1 MIKQLFEKGNIGH
14 KITRNRFVAQPME
27 GNCADKGGSVSQL
40 TINKYKNLAE
50 GNWGIII
57 VEALSVTPTSLARK
71 NALVLNEKNLDG
83 FKKLVNEIKLINPEA
98 LILFQITHSGSISN
112 PNFSEQVAI
121 SPLSEGRLL
130 STDEIEKNKRGIC
143 KMCSFGRRSRS

>member
-83 FKKLVNEIKLINPEA
+83 FKKLVNEIKLINP
-98 LILFQITHSGSISN
+98 
-112 PNFSEQVAI
+112 
-121 SPLSEGRLL
+121 
-130 STDEIEKNKRGIC
+130 
-143 KMCSFGRRSRS
+143 